1 MKSIIG
7 SMTDLMAF
15 RKPLIISFRFGCWIK
30 SVIGVQCP
38 TKITKIIDII
48 RFPNL
53 NVFIVPPDKNLFRA
67 RGAISSIY
75 PGARQHYSWCSLPNV
90 GRDENTRT
98 KIALNSGAVGKTT
111 LSQLLVIDG
120 PGLKHKDG

>member
-1 MKSIIG
+1 MKSIID
-7 SMTDLMAF
+7 SVTDLMAF
-15 RKPLIISFRFGCWIK
+15 RKPLIKSFRLGGWIK

-38 TKITKIIDII
+38 TKITKMDII

-75 PGARQHYSWCSLPNV
+75 PGARQHYSCCSLPNV

-98 KIALNSGAVGKTT
+98 QIALNSGCRG
-111 LSQLLVIDG
+111 
-120 PGLKHKDG
+120 